1 MVTVTVLL
9 PSSAPALIRLKL
21 GGGHRAKRFPGFV
34 SFNPSNSGDAEVD
47 TTGVTS
53 LQMGN

>member
-47 TTGVTS
+47 TTGVPT